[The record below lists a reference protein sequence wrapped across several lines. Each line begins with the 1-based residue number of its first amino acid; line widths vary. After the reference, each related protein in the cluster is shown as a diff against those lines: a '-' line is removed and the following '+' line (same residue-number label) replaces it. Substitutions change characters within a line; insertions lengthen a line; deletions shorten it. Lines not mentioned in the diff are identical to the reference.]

1 MLIEQSGLAYLLSLC
16 YTFSAQKG
24 SKKEYGAGFQGDKPM
39 EKTLALI
46 DKIIEEH
53 KTIIQR
59 VQTLEQIA
67 GDAEAIVDLEKAK
80 EAFMPGRFEQ
90 EPGLKK
96 LQESLETVAQ
106 GLQAHF
112 NREEVGLLGAFEKYG
127 NKELASA
134 LRSLL
139 LAHED
144 LRNRLAHSKKQ
155 VAELVSGRLSRQ
167 VWEASAHDM
176 RAHISHTRKLLEAHA
191 EIEQELFHKLRAE
204 LVKS

>member
-1 MLIEQSGLAYLLSLC
+1 VLYFFYS
-16 YTFSAQKG
+16 KG
-24 SKKEYGAGFQGDKPM
+24 QQEEYGTVFHGGKPM
-39 EKTLALI
+39 EKALALI

-67 GDAEAIVDLEKAK
+67 GDAEAIVGLEKAK
-80 EAFMPGRFEQ
+80 ATFMPGRFEQ

-96 LQESLETVAQ
+96 LQESLETVTQ

-112 NREEVGLLGAFEKYG
+112 SREEVGLLGTFEKYG
-127 NKELASA
+127 NKELAPA

-176 RAHISHTRKLLEAHA
+176 RAYISHTRKLLEAHA
-191 EIEQELFHKLRAE
+191 QIEQELFHKLRTE
-204 LVKS
+204 LMKS